1 MALNFELPSDAKLM
15 FSVMR
20 AIQDLGGS
28 GTIWKIESAAV
39 KAVDPKGELMQAI
52 TQATGSPM
60 LLGQVTQARKYCT
73 EAQLIENVDDNRL
86 KITIKGLEAVSLP
99 DKQAQ
104 NSLAKM
110 LQEIKSPPRPQE
122 PPDTPQSASPR
133 PSPLS
138 QRQEPKRNIQRNLH
152 PEDIPH
158 LRPRTLTKQEH
169 DTDVTLTAKEL
180 LQETTRDTLDS
191 TTSKP
196 ASSKRDTE
204 KEKAKQTTTTRAAR
218 KKPGAPRRTKKTRRP
233 TEKKETSSPSKKKT
247 PQAKKVRQNIRR
259 IKSMSI
265 NTPTSQNT
273 QEDLN
278 AYLADEEEWYDDLK
292 QSLHE
297 QLRELTTVGLKQFVL
312 DVLGAFELE
321 LRHTNSD
328 EDDSVDAIG
337 TAPISPLLSTTI
349 AVQINRNEPD
359 DPITRDHVTLFQ
371 RDAQTRGAEHGI
383 IVSLEEYSE
392 NAISAFSGAALPTE
406 LIDGESLCDMVIQKR
421 IGIRFSPYVASEF
434 FEQFEE

>member
-1 MALNFELPSDAKLM
+1 MALKFELPSDPKLM
-15 FSVMR
+15 FEVMK

-39 KAVDPKGELMQAI
+39 KAVDPRGELMQAI

-73 EAQLIENVDDNRL
+73 EAQLVENVDDNRL
-86 KITIKGLEAVSLP
+86 KITVKGLEVVSLP

-110 LQEIKSPPRPQE
+110 LQDIKSPPRPQE

-133 PSPLS
+133 PRPPQ

-191 TTSKP
+191 TTSKT
-196 ASSKRDTE
+196 ASSKRGTE
-204 KEKAKQTTTTRAAR
+204 KEKAKQTTTTRAVR
-218 KKPGAPRRTKKTRRP
+218 KKTRRTKKTRPP
-233 TEKKETSSPSKKKT
+233 TEKKKHHPPAKSKA
-247 PQAKKVRQNIRR
+247 PQTKKVRQNIRR
-259 IKSMSI
+259 IESMSI

-273 QEDLN
+273 QEDLS
-278 AYLADEEEWYDDLK
+278 AYLGDEEEWYDDLK

-312 DVLGAFELE
+312 NVLGTFELE

-328 EDDSVDAIG
+328 EDDNDSVDAIG

-349 AVQINRNEPD
+349 AVQVNRNEPD
-359 DPITRDHVTLFQ
+359 DPIGRDHVTLFQ
-371 RDAQTRGAEHGI
+371 RDAQARGAEHGI

-392 NAISAFSGAALPTE
+392 NAISAFSGAALPVE
-406 LIDGESLCDMVIQKR
+406 LIDGQLLCDMVIQKR

>member
-1 MALNFELPSDAKLM
+1 MALNFELPSDPKLM
-15 FSVMR
+15 FSVMKVV
-20 AIQDLGGS
+20 QDLGGS
-28 GTIWKIESAAV
+28 GPIWKIESAAI
-39 KAVDPKGELMQAI
+39 KAIDPKGELMQAI

-86 KITIKGLEAVSLP
+86 KITVKGLETVSLP

-110 LQEIKSPPRPQE
+110 LRDIKSPPRPQE
-122 PPDTPQSASPR
+122 PPDTPQSASPQ
-133 PSPLS
+133 PSPLQ

-180 LQETTRDTLDS
+180 LQKTTRDTPDR
-191 TTSKP
+191 TTSKT
-196 ASSKRDTE
+196 ASSKKGTE
-204 KEKAKQTTTTRAAR
+204 KEKAKQTTTTRTAR
-218 KKPGAPRRTKKTRRP
+218 KKTRRTKKTRPP
-233 TEKKETSSPSKKKT
+233 TAKKETSSSSKKKT
-247 PQAKKVRQNIRR
+247 PQTKKVRQNIRR
-259 IKSMSI
+259 IKSMST

-273 QEDLN
+273 QEDLS

-292 QSLHE
+292 ESLQE

-312 DVLGAFELE
+312 NVLGTFELE
-321 LRHTNSD
+321 LRHINSD
-328 EDDSVDAIG
+328 EDDNDSVDAIG

-359 DPITRDHVTLFQ
+359 DPITRDNVTLFQ
-371 RDAQTRGAEHGI
+371 RDAQARGAEHGI
-383 IVSLEEYSE
+383 MVTLGEYSE
-392 NAISAFSGAALPTE
+392 NAISASSGTALPVE
-406 LIDGESLCDMVIQKR
+406 LIDGESLCDMIIRKR

-434 FEQFEE
+434 FEKFEE